1 MIFSCNV
8 ARVVLFTQ
16 RNEKSCLKT
25 PTTLSPSST
34 RTPQF
39 SQQAPQYGQQAPQYG
54 QQAPQYGQQAPYGVP
69 VQTPEQQA
77 QAKKAKTLSIVSL
90 VSGIVSFFVLGFILG
105 AVAIVTGRLAMNN
118 PELKNRGMAIA
129 GTVLGVVSIILL
141 VALKIFVKY

>member
-1 MIFSCNV
+1 MSENPNNPQPQFN
-8 ARVVLFTQ
+8 Q
-16 RNEKSCLKT
+16 D
-25 PTTLSPSST
+25 
-34 RTPQF
+34 PQF
-39 SQQAPQYGQQAPQYG
+39 SQQAPQYG

-105 AVAIVTGRLAMNN
+105 AVAIATGRLAMNN

>member
-1 MIFSCNV
+1 MSENPNNPQPQFN
-8 ARVVLFTQ
+8 Q
-16 RNEKSCLKT
+16 D
-25 PTTLSPSST
+25 
-34 RTPQF
+34 PQF
-39 SQQAPQYGQQAPQYG
+39 SQQAPQYG

>member
-1 MIFSCNV
+1 MSENPNNPQPQFN
-8 ARVVLFTQ
+8 Q
-16 RNEKSCLKT
+16 D
-25 PTTLSPSST
+25 
-34 RTPQF
+34 PQF
-39 SQQAPQYGQQAPQYG
+39 SQQAPQFNQQV
-54 QQAPQYGQQAPYGVP
+54 PYGVP

-105 AVAIVTGRLAMNN
+105 AVAIATGRLAMNN

-141 VALKIFVKY
+141 VALKIFCKAVRLKLPAVAS

>member
-1 MIFSCNV
+1 MIFPYSV

-25 PTTLSPSST
+25 LTTPSPSST

-39 SQQAPQYGQQAPQYG
+39 NQQAPQFS
-54 QQAPQYGQQAPYGVP
+54 QQAPYGVP

-90 VSGIVSFFVLGFILG
+90 VSGIVCLFAFGYILG

-129 GTVLGVVSIILL
+129 GTILGVVGIVLL
-141 VALKIFVKY
+141 VALRILVKS

>member
-1 MIFSCNV
+1 MIFPYSV

-25 PTTLSPSST
+25 PTTPQPQFNQD
-34 RTPQF
+34 PQF
-39 SQQAPQYGQQAPQYG
+39 SQQAPQFN
-54 QQAPQYGQQAPYGVP
+54 QQAPYGVP

-129 GTVLGVVSIILL
+129 GTILGVVSIILL
-141 VALKIFVKY
+141 VALKIFVKQ

>member
-1 MIFSCNV
+1 MIFPCSV

-25 PTTLSPSST
+25 PTTPQPQFNQD
-34 RTPQF
+34 PQF
-39 SQQAPQYGQQAPQYG
+39 SQQAPQFNQQV
-54 QQAPQYGQQAPYGVP
+54 PYGVP

-105 AVAIVTGRLAMNN
+105 AVAIATGRLAMNN

-141 VALKIFVKY
+141 VALKIFVKQ

>member
-1 MIFSCNV
+1 MIFPYSV
-8 ARVVLFTQ
+8 ARGVLFTQ

-25 PTTLSPSST
+25 PTTPSPSST

-39 SQQAPQYGQQAPQYG
+39 SQQAPQYG

>member
-1 MIFSCNV
+1 MIFPYGV

-25 PTTLSPSST
+25 PTTPSPSST

-39 SQQAPQYGQQAPQYG
+39 S

-105 AVAIVTGRLAMNN
+105 AVAIATGRLAMNN

-141 VALKIFVKY
+141 VALKIFVKQ

>member
-1 MIFSCNV
+1 MSENSNNPQPQFN
-8 ARVVLFTQ
+8 Q
-16 RNEKSCLKT
+16 D
-25 PTTLSPSST
+25 
-34 RTPQF
+34 PQF
-39 SQQAPQYGQQAPQYG
+39 SQQAPQFN
-54 QQAPQYGQQAPYGVP
+54 QQAPYGVP

-90 VSGIVSFFVLGFILG
+90 VSGIVCLFAFGYILG

-141 VALKIFVKY
+141 VALKIFVKQ

>member
-1 MIFSCNV
+1 MSENPNNPQPQFN
-8 ARVVLFTQ
+8 Q
-16 RNEKSCLKT
+16 D
-25 PTTLSPSST
+25 
-34 RTPQF
+34 PQF
-39 SQQAPQYGQQAPQYG
+39 SQQAPQYG

-141 VALKIFVKY
+141 VALKIFVKQ

>member
-25 PTTLSPSST
+25 PI
-34 RTPQF
+34 TPQ
-39 SQQAPQYGQQAPQYG
+39 PQFNQDPQFN
-54 QQAPQYGQQAPYGVP
+54 QQAPYGVP
-69 VQTPEQQA
+69 VQTPEQLA

-141 VALKIFVKY
+141 VALKIFVKQ